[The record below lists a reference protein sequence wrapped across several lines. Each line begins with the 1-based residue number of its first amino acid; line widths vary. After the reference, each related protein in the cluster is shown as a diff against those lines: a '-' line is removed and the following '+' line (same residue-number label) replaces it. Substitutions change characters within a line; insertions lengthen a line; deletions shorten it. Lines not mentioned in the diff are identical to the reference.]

1 MKKILNFKNMIEQ
14 HDYFGINEKTMID
27 CLQFL
32 YSKGHITYPRTDAM
46 FLDESVFKNRK
57 EDLIQLISSNKFDL
71 DFIPSICSKI
81 NLQYRD
87 PLFDLKPNKKTSAHN
102 PILPVINDSIFIFPD
117 FINSHS
123 SDYFHIGKE
132 EILFSIYKYVR
143 DNYVSYFIKY

>member
-1 MKKILNFKNMIEQ
+1 MIEQ

-102 PILPVINDSIFIFPD
+102 PILPVINDSIFI
-117 FINSHS
+117 
-123 SDYFHIGKE
+123 
-132 EILFSIYKYVR
+132 L
-143 DNYVSYFIKY
+143 